1 MRSTVKR
8 GPRTRLLQKTQIRAQ
23 SRATMNAAFASLD
36 RLLAGMNAP
45 VLRAVRATAPMRPED
60 LVAASCIRKS

>member
-1 MRSTVKR
+1 MRSTAKR
-8 GPRTRLLQKTQIRAQ
+8 GPRTRLLQKMRIRNRT
-23 SRATMNAAFASLD
+23 RAAMDAAFESWD
-36 RLLAGMNAP
+36 RLLSGMNAP